1 MKVGIIFGSKSDID
15 IMRNATIAL
24 KEFCVDY
31 EAHILSAHRVPEKLT
46 QVIKEM
52 ENRGVECIIAGA
64 GLAAHLPGVIASQTV
79 LPVIGVP
86 IKAALG
92 GVDSLLSIVQMPKA
106 IPVAT
111 VGINNSYNAGML
123 SVQILSLKYS
133 ELKNKLI
140 TYRKE
145 MKEKFIADNEE
156 NIEF

>member
-1 MKVGIIFGSKSDID
+1 MKVGIIFGSKSDVD
-15 IMRNATIAL
+15 VMRNATIAL
-24 KEFCVDY
+24 KEFGVDY

-46 QVIKEM
+46 EVIKEM

-92 GVDSLLSIVQMPKA
+92 GIDSLLSIVQMPKA

-123 SVQILSLKYS
+123 AVQILSLKYL

-156 NIEF
+156 QIEF